1 MNWRYTV
8 AELARIVHAPS
19 PAQDAEFSGVSTDTR
34 TLQPGQ
40 IFIALP
46 GANFDGNKFV
56 AEAFAKGA
64 AAAVSQ
70 IAFAD
75 KPCVVVQDP
84 LKALQAFAAHHR
96 GRLSLPVIAITGSCG
111 KTTAKDC
118 IAAVL
123 GANYRVVKT
132 QGNFNNEIG
141 CPLSLL
147 QLEADTERA
156 VIEMGANHKG
166 EIAHLCRL
174 ARPTEAAITLVA
186 PAHLEGFG
194 SIENVAAAKAEI
206 MEGLSSDGFFY
217 VNADNPWCS
226 EIGRRFSGGKCYFGH
241 SGDVVVE
248 HQEQDA
254 SGEMVADI
262 RPIGRLRLPLAV
274 PAQITNVLL
283 AVAAGL
289 RHGVTEFEA
298 PLRRALEHAARF
310 RIRRIGVLEVLD
322 DSYNAN
328 PASMAA
334 ALEALAERPGG
345 GARIAALGDM
355 LELGEAAARLHRE
368 AGEAAG
374 RRGVKHL
381 FAYGAH
387 AHDMIEGALA
397 AGVAHAEALN
407 DHAAIAS
414 AVHAVAHPGDS
425 FLIKGSRGTRMET
438 ILPELRALYNDP
450 ETENAR
456 H

>member
-1 MNWRYTV
+1 MNWRYT
-8 AELARIVHAPS
+8 ASELARIVNAPA
-19 PAQDAEFSGVSTDTR
+19 PARDAAFSGVSTDTR
-34 TLQPGQ
+34 TLEPGQ
-40 IFIALP
+40 VFFALP
-46 GANFDGNKFV
+46 GTNFDGNKFV

-64 AAAVSQ
+64 AGVVSQ
-70 IAFAD
+70 IALAD
-75 KPCVVVQDP
+75 RPCVVVEDP
-84 LKALQAFAAHHR
+84 LKALQVLAAHHR
-96 GRLSLPVIAITGSCG
+96 GRFSLPVIAITGSCG

-118 IAAVL
+118 ISAVL
-123 GANYRVVKT
+123 GAKYRVIKT

-147 QLEADTERA
+147 QLDADTERA
-156 VIEMGANHKG
+156 VIEMGANHLG

-206 MEGLSSDGFFY
+206 MEGLSPDGFFY
-217 VNADNPWCS
+217 VNADNAWCS
-226 EIGRRFSGGKCYFGH
+226 EIGGRFSGGKCYFGH
-241 SGDVVVE
+241 SGDVVVDR
-248 HQEQDA
+248 QEWDA
-254 SGEMVADI
+254 SGEMVVDI

-274 PAQITNVLL
+274 PAQIANVLL
-283 AVAAGL
+283 AVAVGL
-289 RHGVTEFEA
+289 HHGVTEFEA
-298 PLRRALEHAARF
+298 PLRGALEHAARF
-310 RIRRIGVLEVLD
+310 RVSRIGVLEVLD

-334 ALEALAERPGG
+334 ALEALGARPGG

-355 LELGEAAARLHRE
+355 LELGAAARRLHRE
-368 AGEAAG
+368 IGEAAG
-374 RRGVKHL
+374 RWGVKHL

-397 AGVAHAEALN
+397 AGVPHAEAVQ

-438 ILPELRALYNDP
+438 ILPELRALYKEP
-450 ETENAR
+450 AAENAR